1 MTKLVYGVG
10 INERKYPTKVNGKK
24 LKEYDVW
31 KNLLKRCYCPMLQ
44 KERPTYIGCS
54 ASENFKSY
62 SYFYQWC
69 QDQVGFGQ
77 EGYHLDKDVLLRG
90 NRIYSENTCVFLPS
104 ELNALLTARK
114 NCRGVFPIGV
124 SAYYSKFKAKCCTDK
139 SSDFLGIF
147 NNLEE
152 AFQAYKQA
160 KEAYI
165 KSQAEKWKNFI
176 DLRAYEALMH
186 YEVQITD

>member
-1 MTKLVYGVG
+1 MTNLVYGVG
-10 INERKYPTKVNGKK
+10 INERKYPTKVKGKK

-69 QDQVGFGQ
+69 QNQIGFGQ

-90 NRIYSENTCVFLPS
+90 NKIYSENTCVFLPS

-124 SAYYSKFKAKCCTDK
+124 SACYSKFKAKCCTDK

-147 NNLEE
+147 NTLEE

-176 DLRAYEALMH
+176 DLRAYEALMR